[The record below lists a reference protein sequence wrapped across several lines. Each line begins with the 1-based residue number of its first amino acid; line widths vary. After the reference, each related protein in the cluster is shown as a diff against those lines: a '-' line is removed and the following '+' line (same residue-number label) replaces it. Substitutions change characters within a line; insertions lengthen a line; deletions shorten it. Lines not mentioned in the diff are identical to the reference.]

1 MASWLGIVGFR
12 RHPIIAACLVTAG
25 TVAWIG
31 IGTTALD
38 GFASTD
44 TRLFVRDGIVRWPLA
59 ALLFV
64 VMLRL
69 RGRWAISTLGLPK
82 RPTRLPWATIALT
95 IGCLILAAPLTQFW
109 TDGSYT
115 AAVLLSEIATGV
127 FEELGFRGLI
137 FCGLVTGLGRTHQR
151 VRLAMYLSC
160 ALFGLAHGF
169 AGIGAVMV
177 TAVLGALFLAST
189 LELQSLWPAA
199 ILHGLLDVGVNG
211 PDLAPDGVDET
222 WGESFLIGGDLV
234 LFAAS
239 IASLIAFALWRSWP
253 IIGAATDERPSP
265 QGEMR

>member
-1 MASWLGIVGFR
+1 M
-12 RHPIIAACLVTAG
+12 
-25 TVAWIG
+25 
-31 IGTTALD
+31 
-38 GFASTD
+38 
-44 TRLFVRDGIVRWPLA
+44 VRWPLA
-59 ALLFV
+59 ALLLVALF
-64 VMLRL
+64 RL
-69 RGRWAISTLGLPK
+69 RGHWELSTLGRPQ

-95 IGCLILAAPLTQFW
+95 VGCLILATPLTQFW

-115 AAVLLSEIATGV
+115 AAVLLSEMATGV

-169 AGIGAVMV
+169 AGIGAVVV

-211 PDLAPDGVDET
+211 PDLAPAGVEET
-222 WGESFLIGGDLV
+222 WGETFLIAGDLV

-253 IIGAATDERPSP
+253 IIGAVGGEQPSP
-265 QGEMR
+265 EGEMQ